1 MTSLYNQ
8 VVLNSVSFAG
18 NFLQPVIDGLVL
30 GSFYALVALGY
41 SMVYGIIKLLNFAH
55 GDIYM
60 IGAFSC
66 LAAFGAVSHFLAGW
80 VAIAISIL
88 IAMIIAAI
96 VGFLAQRFAYRPLL
110 GAPRLTLLI
119 TAIGVSLVLYNSA
132 MGLTNS
138 QPLFFT
144 SGLDNS
150 LGLKFGSITISYIKI
165 ILIIISAVVMVSLHL
180 FINRTMMGKAMRAI
194 ALDQDTCKLMG
205 INIYKVIGITFVIGS
220 ALAAIAGG
228 MSCVYYGSVVYY
240 MGYSIGIKAFT
251 SAVIGGIGSIPGAM
265 LGGLLLGMLES
276 FGTQIVGSQWKDV
289 FAFGLLIVIL
299 ILRPNGL
306 LGKTEIERM

>member
-1 MTSLYNQ
+1 MN
-8 VVLNSVSFAG
+8 FAG

-66 LAAFGAVSHFLAGW
+66 LTAFGVVSHFLTGW

-96 VGFLAQRFAYRPLL
+96 VSFLAQRFAYRPLL

-119 TAIGVSLVLYNSA
+119 TAIGVSLVLYNSV

-150 LGLKFGSITISYIKI
+150 LGLKFGSITIS
-165 ILIIISAVVMVSLHL
+165 
-180 FINRTMMGKAMRAI
+180 
-194 ALDQDTCKLMG
+194 
-205 INIYKVIGITFVIGS
+205 
-220 ALAAIAGG
+220 
-228 MSCVYYGSVVYY
+228 
-240 MGYSIGIKAFT
+240 
-251 SAVIGGIGSIPGAM
+251 
-265 LGGLLLGMLES
+265 
-276 FGTQIVGSQWKDV
+276 
-289 FAFGLLIVIL
+289 
-299 ILRPNGL
+299 
-306 LGKTEIERM
+306 

>member
-1 MTSLYNQ
+1 MTGLSYQ
-8 VVLNSVSFAG
+8 VVLNLVSFAG

-66 LAAFGAVSHFLAGW
+66 LTAFGVVSRFLTGWAAIAVS
-80 VAIAISIL
+80 VL
-88 IAMIIAAI
+88 IAMVIAAA
-96 VGFLAQRFAYRPLL
+96 VGFSAQRFAYRPLL

-150 LGLKFGSITISYIKI
+150 LGFRFGSITVSYIKI
-165 ILIIISAVVMVSLHL
+165 ILILISAAVMVGLHL
-180 FINRTMMGKAMRAI
+180 FISRTMMGKAMRAI
-194 ALDQDTCKLMG
+194 ALDQDTCRLMG

-240 MGYSIGIKAFT
+240 MGYNIGIKAFT
-251 SAVIGGIGSIPGAM
+251 SAVIGGVGSIPGAM
-265 LGGLLLGMLES
+265 LGGLLLGILES